1 MKHKGRIIKIIIS
14 VFTGICVLLIAII
27 AGITIY
33 ISSSTNHYY
42 HDAGQVACSMVSDT
56 YGIHVKD
63 HMTCTRED
71 DNDGNLY
78 AIRVMNENMNYLYFT
93 KNTSYENILTS
104 KHHKKDC
111 IKTETIPYHQ
121 HDLKIQYFAY
131 DGTKSADNGET
142 LALLSIYAV
151 FDYLIDDVHVYS
163 SYIGVSTDLPG
174 KVEDMKEGSYEHTL
188 QKQIT
193 DILDNVMD

>member
-71 DNDGNLY
+71 DSNGNLY
-78 AIRVMNENMNYLYFT
+78 AIRVMDENMNYLYFT
-93 KNTSYENILTS
+93 K
-104 KHHKKDC
+104 KHV
-111 IKTETIPYHQ
+111 I
-121 HDLKIQYFAY
+121 
-131 DGTKSADNGET
+131 
-142 LALLSIYAV
+142 
-151 FDYLIDDVHVYS
+151 
-163 SYIGVSTDLPG
+163 
-174 KVEDMKEGSYEHTL
+174 
-188 QKQIT
+188 
-193 DILDNVMD
+193 

>member
-14 VFTGICVLLIAII
+14 VFTGICVLLIVAI
-27 AGITIY
+27 AGIAIY
-33 ISSSTNHYY
+33 ISSSINHYY

-78 AIRVMNENMNYLYFT
+78 AIRVMDENMNYLYFT
-93 KNTSYENILTS
+93 KNTS
-104 KHHKKDC
+104 
-111 IKTETIPYHQ
+111 YHQ

-163 SYIGVSTDLPG
+163 SYIGVSTDFPG